1 MSTHV
6 IIGAGPVAHATAT
19 ELLAKGLTVRSVTR
33 SGNGEMP
40 AGVERERADAS
51 NLSAILPATRDA
63 AAIYNCAN
71 PPYAKWVTE
80 WPPIA
85 TALLAAAE
93 KHGAVLVT
101 MSNLYGYGPS
111 THPFKE
117 SDPLASPGKKG
128 QVRAAMW
135 NQAIEAHRAGR
146 VRVTEARASDFIG
159 PRVLGANMGDR
170 VVDNVLAG
178 KAVGLMGKLDVPHAI
193 TAMGDV
199 GVAMAVL
206 GTDERALGRAWHVP
220 TAPAQTQR
228 DIVAGLCRAAGVP
241 MVKAR
246 AMPSVALTIGGVFV
260 PMLRELREVEYQFAA
275 PFDLD
280 SSDFTNTFG
289 ISATPLEQ
297 TYRETVEWF
306 RTRKK

>member
-19 ELLAKGLTVRSVTR
+19 ELLARGLAVRSVTR

-51 NLSAILPATRDA
+51 NESALLHATRDA

-71 PPYAKWVTE
+71 PPYEKWVSE

-85 TALLAAAE
+85 AALLAAAE

-101 MSNLYGYGPS
+101 MSNLYGYGPA
-111 THPFKE
+111 TRPFKE
-117 SDPLASPGKKG
+117 TDPLTSPGKKG

-135 NQAIEAHRAGR
+135 KQAIEAHRAGL

-228 DIVAGLCRAAGVP
+228 EIVDGLCRAAGVP

-246 AMPSVALTIGGVFV
+246 AMPSVALALGGLFV

-289 ISATPLEQ
+289 IGPTPLER
-297 TYRETVEWF
+297 TYRDTVEWF

>member
-6 IIGAGPVAHATAT
+6 IIGAGPVAYATAT
-19 ELLAKGLTVRSVTR
+19 ELLAKGHVVRSITR

-40 AGVERERADAS
+40 VGVERERADAA
-51 NLSAILPATRDA
+51 NEAAILHATRGA
-63 AAIYNCAN
+63 ATIYNCAN
-71 PPYAKWVTE
+71 PPYNKWVSE

-85 TALLAAAE
+85 TALLTAAE

-111 THPFKE
+111 TRPFKE
-117 SDPLASPGKKG
+117 TDPLASPGKKG

-135 NQAIEAHRAGR
+135 KQALEAHRAGR

-159 PRVLGANMGDR
+159 PRVLGSSMGDR

-178 KAVGLMGKLDVPHAI
+178 KAVSLLGKLDVAHAV

-228 DIVAGLCRAAGVP
+228 EIVAGLCRAAGVP
-241 MVKAR
+241 LVKAR
-246 AMPSVALTIGGVFV
+246 AMPSVALTIGGLFV

-289 ISATPLEQ
+289 IGATPLEQ
-297 TYRETVEWF
+297 TYRETAEWF
-306 RTRKK
+306 RARKK

>member
-19 ELLAKGLTVRSVTR
+19 ELLAMGHAVRSITR

-40 AGVERERADAS
+40 GGVERERADAA
-51 NLSAILPATRDA
+51 NEAAILHATRGA
-63 AAIYNCAN
+63 ATIYNCAN
-71 PPYAKWVTE
+71 PPYEKWVSG

-85 TALLAAAE
+85 AALLAAAE
-93 KHGAVLVT
+93 KHGSVLVT

-111 THPFKE
+111 TRPFKE
-117 SDPLASPGKKG
+117 TDALVSPGKKG
-128 QVRAAMW
+128 QARAAMW

-159 PRVLGANMGDR
+159 PRVLDANMGTR

-193 TAMGDV
+193 TAMRDV

-228 DIVAGLCRAAGVP
+228 EIVAGLCRAAGVP

-280 SSDFTNTFG
+280 SSDFAGTFG
-289 ISATPLEQ
+289 ISATPLDQ
-297 TYRETVEWF
+297 TFRETVEWF
-306 RTRKK
+306 RSRKK